1 MADKTGKKEKERKL
15 AEETVKAAADAADEA
30 TDETSADTSEDVIQ
44 ITQTDLDNFKAKLG
58 ELSARFAAAQA
69 EAAREKARADDL
81 NGMASRLQADFDN
94 YRKRTNE
101 TNKRV
106 REEGVCA
113 VLEKLLPLGDVIA
126 QALRMISDEKVA
138 EGVRMI
144 ARSLDGLLA
153 GFGVEE
159 IDALGQPF
167 DPNLHNAV
175 MRADP
180 DGETAADTVVEVFT
194 KGYKLGDKV
203 LRPAVVKVAG

>member
-1 MADKTGKKEKERKL
+1 MADKKAKERQL
-15 AEETVKAAADAADEA
+15 AEETIEAAGTAGETAAETAAEA
-30 TDETSADTSEDVIQ
+30 SEDVIQ
-44 ITQTDLDNFKAKLG
+44 ITQADLDNFKAKLG

-69 EAAREKARADDL
+69 EAAKEKARADDL

-106 REEGVCA
+106 REEGICA

-126 QALRMISDEKVA
+126 QALTMISDEKVA

-175 MRADP
+175 LRAEP